1 MLSQMALKLL
11 SVSMSLSARTC
22 GSSLLINIT
31 EKLEFRN
38 KKELFSNVSRS
49 LNFFT

>member
-11 SVSMSLSARTC
+11 SVSMSLSGRTT
-22 GSSLLINIT
+22 GNSLLINI